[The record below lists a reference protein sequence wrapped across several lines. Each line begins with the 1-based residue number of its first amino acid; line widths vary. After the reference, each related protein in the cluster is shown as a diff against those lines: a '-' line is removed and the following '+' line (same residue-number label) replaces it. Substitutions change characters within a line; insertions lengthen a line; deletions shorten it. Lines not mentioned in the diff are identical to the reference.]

1 MKPRVLVVTF
11 NRLFPADQG
20 NARRTLQMVAEYRRL
35 GFEVDLL
42 YHNDEG
48 HDLALAAQLEAHFGL
63 VRVVPSRVS
72 KRILPEHVC
81 HIADWYDKGLEP
93 VAQGMHRLRGYR
105 IVHVNYIWYA
115 PLLRCFGDA
124 VVKVLDSHDIF
135 AERAAKY
142 RAAGMHPNWFSTTLA
157 EEDRALRMADCVLA
171 IQRDEAR
178 ELAARGNRNVL
189 SLPYV
194 EPPVRGFSGGLRG
207 ERPVLGYIG
216 SQNDWNIRSMAA
228 FLRALRQASEAPPFQ
243 LLVAGAICRHVRES
257 PGVVPVGPVG
267 SLSRFYDALDLAIN
281 PMVGGTGLKIKTVEP
296 LCHGKPVLTTP
307 SGAQGLSHLWQLPC
321 FETPAE
327 MVAYLL
333 GEFARAPASALR
345 SLALQAEA
353 SRSALESEYQLQLGR
368 FAQWLLSR
376 P

>member
-35 GFEVDLL
+35 GYEVDLL

-48 HDLALAAQLEAHFGL
+48 HDLSLAAQLEAHFGL
-63 VRVVPSRVS
+63 VRVVPPRVS
-72 KRILPEHVC
+72 KRIHPEHVC

-93 VAQGMHRLRGYR
+93 VAQEMHRLRGYR
-105 IVHVNYIWYA
+105 IVHVNYLWYA
-115 PLLRCFGDA
+115 PLLSCFGPG
-124 VVKVLDSHDIF
+124 VIKVLDSHDIF

-142 RAAGMHPNWFSTTLA
+142 RAAGMYPNWFSTTFA
-157 EEDRALRMADCVLA
+157 EEDRALRMADAVLA

-194 EPPVRGFSGGLRG
+194 EPRVRTFSGRLLG

-228 FLRALRQASEAPPFQ
+228 FLLALRQASEAPPFQ
-243 LLVAGAICRHVRES
+243 LLVAGAICRHVRET

-267 SLSRFYDALDLAIN
+267 SLPRFYDAIDLAIN

-321 FETPAE
+321 FETPAG

-333 GEFARAPASALR
+333 GEFSRSPASALK

-353 SRSALESEYQLQLGR
+353 SRSALEAEYQGQLGR
-368 FAQWLLSR
+368 YAEWLLRR